1 MTPKADESD
10 SLAAPYDAQAEKLF
24 EVVPISINDAL
35 EWYRAQKYP
44 DFQFCDWV
52 KKCDVQALCTTVLNW
67 KEAHN
72 G

>member
-1 MTPKADESD
+1 MVETSD
-10 SLAAPYDAQAEKLF
+10 APAAPYDAEAEKLF
-24 EVVPISINDAL
+24 ETVPISINDAL

-67 KEAHN
+67 KEAQK
-72 G
+72 